1 MHVTTG
7 PRGWAPISG
16 ILVAFVAAPVVA
28 QPGERRIDRV
38 QAAYADLDAYHADCA
53 FEIVQRNGDWTNRRR
68 ATIEVAYDPTDRR
81 LLIDDPEALLVVRDN
96 TLRAR
101 LHDQPTHYVEHD
113 LPEGWRWS
121 DLTDVA
127 PVLIERPLP
136 DVAMLVDPA
145 PIDALSDGFNERA
158 TPLTPEPDDPQQR
171 PRLQFH
177 TQDGVFTL
185 ALDPQTQ
192 RVVAASHELAGM
204 MPGEAVAETYRWTL
218 RDAASPMPD
227 ELFAFDTTGATQV
240 ASFAQLPGAGGG
252 GQPAPP
258 PPAIEPGDALA
269 VEFTTLAGEPI
280 QLADADVSTLVL
292 SFVTTWAVGGAD
304 TVTAVAE
311 AADRAEQGDA
321 DAAFF
326 IVDVYEDAA
335 TVRQTFEPLGVEV
348 PIILD
353 PEGVLAES
361 VQAFLVPTTVV
372 IRDGKV
378 IHVLPANTPDLADR
392 LAAIAVERQRAAE
405 DPPAPDTTLPELAP

>member
-38 QAAYADLDAYHADCA
+38 QAAYADLDAYYADCA

-68 ATIEVAYDPTDRR
+68 ATIEVAYDPADRR

-101 LHDQPTHYVEHD
+101 LHDQPTRYVEHD

-177 TQDGVFTL
+177 TQEGVFTL

-218 RDAASPMPD
+218 RDASSPMPD

-280 QLADADVSTLVL
+280 KLADADVSTLVL

-311 AADRAEQGDA
+311 AADRA
-321 DAAFF
+321 
-326 IVDVYEDAA
+326 
-335 TVRQTFEPLGVEV
+335 
-348 PIILD
+348 
-353 PEGVLAES
+353 
-361 VQAFLVPTTVV
+361 
-372 IRDGKV
+372 
-378 IHVLPANTPDLADR
+378 
-392 LAAIAVERQRAAE
+392 
-405 DPPAPDTTLPELAP
+405 